1 MKKLII
7 LIIILSI
14 AYLAI
19 PSVKKFDIELSA
31 LTIPKSIE
39 TSRNS
44 SLKSC
49 NVKNYKLTVNTD
61 LRIKSNLEEKDY
73 KKMLEG
79 TALENIGVAL
89 VKAEN
94 TYNVNGLYLMR
105 FMLFRKRLSGQVVSL

>member
-1 MKKLII
+1 MKKLVI

-14 AYLAI
+14 AYIAI

-49 NVKNYKLTVNTD
+49 NVKNYRLTVNTD
-61 LRIKSNLEEKDY
+61 LRIKSNLKEKDY

-94 TYNVNGLYLMR
+94 TYNINGLYLMR
-105 FMLFRKRLSGQVVSL
+105 FMLFRKCLPGQVVLQ